1 VEIQLKGELDE
12 SRRAE
17 KELLEKLGRAER
29 REAALQDQ
37 VRGLETR
44 ATQLVELLRSSHEMA
59 VHRELLRADADDD
72 VMDDVTDDVTDPAAS
87 AAAAAAATAKSYPAE
102 VDGMSRVE
110 LVGRC
115 AVLER
120 KCCGQRARLSQLTG
134 ELTALRQ
141 SEMGRFLSSS
151 QGPL

>member
-1 VEIQLKGELDE
+1 
-12 SRRAE
+12 
-17 KELLEKLGRAER
+17 
-29 REAALQDQ
+29 
-37 VRGLETR
+37 
-44 ATQLVELLRSSHEMA
+44 MA

-72 VMDDVTDDVTDPAAS
+72 VMHDVTDVDTDPAAS
-87 AAAAAAATAKSYPAE
+87 AAAAAAATARSYPAE

-120 KCCGQRARLSQLTG
+120 KCSGQRARLSQLTG

>member
-1 VEIQLKGELDE
+1 
-12 SRRAE
+12 
-17 KELLEKLGRAER
+17 
-29 REAALQDQ
+29 
-37 VRGLETR
+37 
-44 ATQLVELLRSSHEMA
+44 MA

-87 AAAAAAATAKSYPAE
+87 AAAAAAAATARSYPAE

-120 KCCGQRARLSQLTG
+120 KCCGQRVRLSQLTG